1 MCKINILCKQLD
13 GQCNCHKQS
22 LRAIENTSPHSGLLC
37 SILSYIKDQP
47 EILKSLSETS
57 HVSIDNIL
65 LKFSSIDNEFESK
78 SSTQASL
85 QDGATDLQVNI
96 LSDLPSRII
105 IGKTFPLMAEITDR
119 NLVKVDMLSS
129 ETFQVVLVGK
139 KDGLDKLVVGEVKT
153 DGVAL
158 FRKLRIDEE
167 VGECNLVVRIKGKSE
182 ITQYCQEVEIK
193 ARKTNEKIVKKFK
206 AEEIL
211 A

>member
-13 GQCNCHKQS
+13 GQCNCHKQNI
-22 LRAIENTSPHSGLLC
+22 RALENTRPHSGLLC

-57 HVSIDNIL
+57 QVSIDNIL
-65 LKFSSIDNEFESK
+65 SKFSSIDNEFENTSP
-78 SSTQASL
+78 TQASL

-96 LSDLPSRII
+96 INDLPNRII
-105 IGKTFPLMAEITDR
+105 VGKTFPLMAEITDKY
-119 NLVKVDMLSS
+119 LVKADILCS

-139 KDGLDKLVVGEVKT
+139 KDGLDKLVLGEVKT

-158 FRKLRIDEE
+158 FRKVRIDEE

-182 ITQYCQEVEIK
+182 ITQYCQEIEVR
-193 ARKTNEKIVKKFK
+193 ARRTDEKIVKKFK